1 MRTSWEDII
10 LRGSANLTGQ
20 NASVT
25 SSDRP
30 EYVQS
35 HVTHFV
41 HVCESRLRNSL
52 QNCMCICACDSH
64 PKYVTFILTVP
75 A

>member
-1 MRTSWEDII
+1 MRPSWDDII

-25 SSDRP
+25 QSDRP

-41 HVCESRLRNSL
+41 E
-52 QNCMCICACDSH
+52 Q
-64 PKYVTFILTVP
+64 P